1 MIYWSQSKKILVSVM
16 LVVVLDSGNW
26 KQYGWRGTKTFFLGG
41 IKVTDSCES
50 ELVWREGQEGEIKQ

>member
-26 KQYGWRGTKTFFLGG
+26 KQYCWRGTKTFCLGG

>member
-1 MIYWSQSKKILVSVM
+1 M

-26 KQYGWRGTKTFFLGG
+26 KQYGWRGTKTCCLGG